1 MRWMPDL
8 NHMIYISSPCIT
20 SLEELQ
26 ALDLYIS
33 DIPLYDVTRE
43 LILLNQQRMAEMEI
57 A

>member
-1 MRWMPDL
+1 MRWMEDIH
-8 NHMIYISSPCIT
+8 HMIFISSPCIS
-20 SLEELQ
+20 SLEELK
-26 ALDLYIS
+26 AMDIYIS